1 MRTERVS
8 GGRSSRIVEPDLDMN
23 RKGARAPIALSRL
36 WELLRVLTPSGR
48 PMGPPMR
55 SIDREL
61 QEAWPSRER

>member
-1 MRTERVS
+1 MDRVS
-8 GGRSSRIVEPDLDMN
+8 AGRLSRIVEPELDMN

-36 WELLRVLTPSGR
+36 WELLRVLTPGGR
-48 PMGPPMR
+48 AMGPPMR

>member
-1 MRTERVS
+1 MRTNRVS
-8 GGRSSRIVEPDLDMN
+8 GGRLSRIVEPELDMN

-36 WELLRVLTPSGR
+36 WELLLVLTPGGR
-48 PMGPPMR
+48 GMGPPMR